1 MAKHTVYQIS
11 KSNRS
16 LASES
21 VFYGISD
28 AYSKGKA
35 RQAFIDGYYKK
46 NADVEAET
54 LKDVSNLINNNRTSE
69 LILKTGPL
77 RNISVGDLIYNHDT
91 KQWFIVGPDRYDV
104 IRIRQ

>member
-11 KSNRS
+11 KSNRA

-21 VFYGISD
+21 VFYGITD
-28 AYSKGKA
+28 AYTKAKA

-46 NADVEAET
+46 NADVEAES
-54 LKDVSNLINNNRTSE
+54 LQNVSNLINTNRTSP

-77 RNISVGDLIYNHDT
+77 RNISVGDLIYNHKT

-104 IRIRQ
+104 IKIEQ